1 MLLLVGGFLWELL
14 SHSGSISLQPVVREA
29 FEKVSESAREAF
41 EAVAS
46 STGD

>member
-1 MLLLVGGFLWELL
+1 MLLLEWRFLWELL
-14 SHSGSISLQPVVREA
+14 SHSRSISLQPVAREA
-29 FEKVSESAREAF
+29 FEKVDESAREAF